1 MSELRLETWT
11 MPAADLGPQNPLPP
25 LKPARDVHEITD
37 APGVPDDMV
46 RNMTYGRVDTPL
58 PYTMQDRYDRNKVP
72 RDFRVAVLENE
83 TLRATFLLEM
93 GGRLWSLYH
102 RPSDRELLS
111 VNPVFQPANLAIR
124 NAWFS
129 GGVEWN
135 IGTIGHC
142 PFTCSPLFAAR
153 AERDDGT
160 PVLRMYEWERIRRTP
175 FQIDAYLPDGSPVL
189 FVRVRITN
197 PHDEETPMYW
207 WSNMAAPESPET
219 RVIAPATSAYSFGY
233 QAGSL
238 FVAPIPEV
246 DGTDVSYT
254 TNVSRAADFF
264 FHIPDGERHWITAL
278 DGQGKGLVQAS
289 TPMLQGRK
297 LFLWGMGSGGR
308 TWQTFL
314 SQPDVTYL
322 EIQAGLARTQTE
334 HLRMPPHAEWTWLEA
349 YGLME
354 ADADDVH
361 GRDWAAAQQAV
372 QGPLDTLI
380 SEAELKA
387 EHQASAGWS
396 NNAPIELLQ
405 TGSGWG
411 MLEQLRLE
419 ASGNPV
425 LAATSAPVTEADLD
439 KEQAPWLALLKDGAF
454 PDLDPNVEP
463 LGYLVQDEWRD
474 LLEQSIAN
482 GRSQNWS
489 AWYHLG
495 VMRYYV
501 GDFDGARSA
510 WITSMDLRPT
520 PWAGRNLAL
529 LAQLQGD
536 LSAAADGYVAACR
549 QRPSLQPLAAECGV
563 ALIQSGRPDE
573 WLALLADLPDSVRH
587 AGRIR
592 LLEAQAAL
600 AVKDFDR
607 VEHIFA
613 DPPVVADLREG
624 ERSLSQLWFEFHE
637 QRICAEE
644 GRSVDETLRA
654 RVRREFPVPQVIDFR
669 MSLDEPTTAE

>member
-1 MSELRLETWT
+1 MSELRIETWT

-25 LKPARDVHEITD
+25 LRPARDVHGITE

-46 RNMTYGRVDTPL
+46 ANMAYGRVDTPL
-58 PYTMQDRYDRNKVP
+58 PYTMQDRYDRDRKP

-93 GGRLWSLYH
+93 GGRLWSLFH
-102 RPSDRELLS
+102 KPSGRELLS

-153 AERDDGT
+153 GERDGGT

-189 FVRVRITN
+189 FVRVSISN
-197 PHDEETPMYW
+197 PHDHDTPMYW

-238 FVAPIPEV
+238 YVAPIPEV

-254 TNVSRAADFF
+254 TNVTRAADFF
-264 FHIPDGERHWITAL
+264 FHMTDGERHWITAL
-278 DGQGKGLVQAS
+278 DGQGKGLIQAS
-289 TPMLQGRK
+289 TPRLQGRK
-297 LFLWGMGSGGR
+297 LFLWGQSSGGR
-308 TWQTFL
+308 AWQTFL
-314 SQPDVTYL
+314 SQPGVTYL

-334 HLRMPPHAEWTWLEA
+334 HLRMPPQTMWTWLEA

-354 ADADDVH
+354 ADAEAVH
-361 GRDWAAAQQAV
+361 GQDWSVAQSAV
-372 QGPLDTLI
+372 RAPLDALI
-380 SEAELKA
+380 SEAEMEA
-387 EHQASAGWS
+387 EHQASAAWAG
-396 NNAPIELLQ
+396 NAPIEILQ

-411 MLEQLRLE
+411 ALEQIRRQADSSP
-419 ASGNPV
+419 AST
-425 LAATSAPVTEADLD
+425 ATSILFSQENLD
-439 KEQAPWLALLKDGAF
+439 TEQAPWLALLRDGAF
-454 PDLDPNVEP
+454 PELDAEVEP
-463 LGYLVQDEWRD
+463 LGYMVQDEWRD
-474 LLEQSIAN
+474 LLEQSMAD
-482 GRSQNWS
+482 GRSQNWA

-495 VMRYYV
+495 VMLYAI
-501 GDFDGARSA
+501 DDLDGARVA
-510 WITSMDLRPT
+510 WEQSIELQPT
-520 PWAGRNLAL
+520 PWARRNLAL
-529 LAQLQGD
+529 LDQLQGD
-536 LSAAADGYVAACR
+536 LDAAAAGYVVACR
-549 QRPSLQPLAAECGV
+549 QRPSLLPLAAECG
-563 ALIQSGRPDE
+563 ATLIQAGRSE
-573 WLALLADLPDSVRH
+573 TWLSLLNDLPDPVRN

-600 AVKDFDR
+600 SVGDFAR
-607 VEHIFA
+607 VETIFA

-637 QRICAEE
+637 RRLSAEE
-644 GRSVDETLRA
+644 GRQIDDMLRA
-654 RVRREFPVPQVIDFR
+654 RVRREFPVPQAIDFR
-669 MSLDEPTTAE
+669 MSVEE